1 MLSQS
6 AGFRFDRTLW
16 RRFITVFQLYLYPKS
31 PRSARHLFWLLF
43 SGFLGVLLI
52 SMLLFS
58 LIKVSCATFSLSFY
72 NHYIKSVLRGFFVF
86 DFNPTLNKLIV
97 VSSILFVI
105 GLYFYSQKTLQRG
118 VGNDGLPS
126 LQFYFFC
133 CVLLKQILFQSIH
146 SGSSLIH
153 QSVFRRSP
161 ISKLM
166 ALLSLFRTLHL
177 K

>member
-52 SMLLFS
+52 SMLLFAF
-58 LIKVSCATFSLSFY
+58 IIVSCATFSLSFY

-105 GLYFYSQKTLQRG
+105 GLYFYSQKNALEGRWKRWNQEQPCSFPIVRG
-118 VGNDGLPS
+118 SRCKRSWIVVQTTPASRMRRWG
-126 LQFYFFC
+126 C
-133 CVLLKQILFQSIH
+133 
-146 SGSSLIH
+146 SSYRLEEL
-153 QSVFRRSP
+153 V
-161 ISKLM
+161 
-166 ALLSLFRTLHL
+166 
-177 K
+177 